1 MWKVCYNEKKV
12 EGGMRMFSVPYTFAN
27 EDESYITIPAL
38 KRFAREKKNE
48 DLKTTVDRPQLLQDI
63 ENYANQ
69 SPENEAEVLDWLDQV
84 LVEGIKDVQIKLI
97 DDESFTTSF
106 IDQDEFVEK
115 VLEPLIVNKTNR
127 HLNKGYTE
135 SLGVFRYEI
144 TNESVFGRRIRLY
157 MGKLLCT
164 FDKKHGAATVPYPI
178 AVDVYCD
185 AGIIVARA
193 KSKSGLYKYEEDFV
207 LEKATPTKSEKET
220 AVAIKWVAEK
230 LVLNTRKSFVA
241 ETVFKSQLYDM
252 LEKYTKTPT
261 EIINL
266 MDAKKTEID
275 GVVET
280 VMHQI
285 CNLRAAYREDVKS
298 NVLNMVE
305 KYFSISYPNKQ
316 IFIKDREAYPLKLNA
331 TDEEDSKVE
340 QTAALEEPLQSKAI
354 FFDNKKMLQKSR
366 ACDGVTFMFARLN
379 TMYCSRQFKV
389 KIVVNKDYCMLK
401 FTEYT
406 MEEDIIHVLFSLIGT
421 TGLAE

>member
-1 MWKVCYNEKKV
+1 
-12 EGGMRMFSVPYTFAN
+12 MFSVPYTFAN

-97 DDESFTTSF
+97 DDESFTTLF

-220 AVAIKWVAEK
+220 AAAIKWVAEK
-230 LVLNTRKSFVA
+230 LVLNTRKSFEA

>member
-1 MWKVCYNEKKV
+1 
-12 EGGMRMFSVPYTFAN
+12 MFSVPYTFAN
-27 EDESYITIPAL
+27 EDESYITVPAL
-38 KRFAREKKNE
+38 KRFAREKKKE
-48 DLKTTVDRPQLLQDI
+48 DLKTTVDRPQLIQDI

-69 SPENEAEVLDWLDQV
+69 SPEKEEEVLDWLDQV

-97 DDESFTTSF
+97 DDESFTASF
-106 IDQDEFVEK
+106 VNQDEFVEK

-127 HLNKGYTE
+127 HLNKGYTD

-185 AGIIVARA
+185 EGMIVARA
-193 KSKSGLYKYEEDFV
+193 KSKSGLYKYEENFV

-220 AVAIKWVAEK
+220 ASAIKWVAEK
-230 LVLNTRKSFVA
+230 LVLNTRKSFEA
-241 ETVFKSQLYDM
+241 ETVFKSQLYNM

-261 EIINL
+261 EIIDL
-266 MDAKKTEID
+266 MNAKKTEID

-285 CNLRAAYREDVKS
+285 CNLRTAYREDVKS

-354 FFDNKKMLQKSR
+354 FFDNKKNVAKKPGM
-366 ACDGVTFMFARLN
+366 
-379 TMYCSRQFKV
+379 
-389 KIVVNKDYCMLK
+389 
-401 FTEYT
+401 
-406 MEEDIIHVLFSLIGT
+406 
-421 TGLAE
+421 

>member
-1 MWKVCYNEKKV
+1 
-12 EGGMRMFSVPYTFAN
+12 MFSVPYTFAN

-178 AVDVYCD
+178 AADVYCD

-220 AVAIKWVAEK
+220 AAAIKWVAEK
-230 LVLNTRKSFVA
+230 LVLNTRKSFEA

-252 LEKYTKTPT
+252 LEKCTKTPT

>member
-1 MWKVCYNEKKV
+1 
-12 EGGMRMFSVPYTFAN
+12 MFSVPYTFAN

-127 HLNKGYTE
+127 HLKKGYTE

-144 TNESVFGRRIRLY
+144 TNESVFGRKIRLY

-220 AVAIKWVAEK
+220 AAAIKWVAEK
-230 LVLNTRKSFVA
+230 LVLNTRKSFEA
-241 ETVFKSQLYDM
+241 ETVFKSRLYDM

>member
-1 MWKVCYNEKKV
+1 
-12 EGGMRMFSVPYTFAN
+12 MFSVPYTFAN
-27 EDESYITIPAL
+27 EDESYITVPAL
-38 KRFAREKKNE
+38 KRFAREKKKE
-48 DLKTTVDRPQLLQDI
+48 DLKTTVDRPQLIQDI

-69 SPENEAEVLDWLDQV
+69 SPEKEEEVLEWLDQV

-97 DDESFTTSF
+97 DDESFTASF
-106 IDQDEFVEK
+106 INQDEFVEK
-115 VLEPLIVNKTNR
+115 VLEPLIVNRTNR
-127 HLNKGYTE
+127 HLNIGYTA

-193 KSKSGLYKYEEDFV
+193 KSKSGLYKYEENFV
-207 LEKATPTKSEKET
+207 LEKAIPTKSEKET
-220 AVAIKWVAEK
+220 ASAIKWVAEK
-230 LVLNTRKSFVA
+230 LGLNTRKSFEA
-241 ETVFKSQLYDM
+241 ETVFKSKLYNM

-261 EIINL
+261 EIIDL
-266 MDAKKTEID
+266 MNAKKTEID

-285 CNLRAAYREDVKS
+285 CNLRIAYREDVKS

-379 TMYCSRQFKV
+379 TMYCSRQFKA

>member
-1 MWKVCYNEKKV
+1 
-12 EGGMRMFSVPYTFAN
+12 MFSVPYTFAN
-27 EDESYITIPAL
+27 EDESYITVPAL
-38 KRFAREKKNE
+38 KRFAREKKKE
-48 DLKTTVDRPQLLQDI
+48 DLKTTVDRPQLIQDI

-69 SPENEAEVLDWLDQV
+69 SPEKEEEVLEWLDQV

-97 DDESFTTSF
+97 DDESFTASF
-106 IDQDEFVEK
+106 INQDEFVEK
-115 VLEPLIVNKTNR
+115 VLEPLIVNRTNR
-127 HLNKGYTE
+127 HLNIGYTA

-144 TNESVFGRRIRLY
+144 TNDSVFGRRIRLY

-185 AGIIVARA
+185 VGIMVARA
-193 KSKSGLYKYEEDFV
+193 KSKSGLYKYEENFV
-207 LEKATPTKSEKET
+207 LEKAIPTKSEKET
-220 AVAIKWVAEK
+220 ASAIKWVAEK
-230 LVLNTRKSFVA
+230 LGLNTRKSFEA
-241 ETVFKSQLYDM
+241 ETVFKSKLYNM

-261 EIINL
+261 EIIDL
-266 MDAKKTEID
+266 MNAKKTEID

-285 CNLRAAYREDVKS
+285 CNLRTAYREDVKS

>member
-1 MWKVCYNEKKV
+1 
-12 EGGMRMFSVPYTFAN
+12 MFSVPYTFAN

-185 AGIIVARA
+185 AGIIIARA

-220 AVAIKWVAEK
+220 AAAIKWVAEK
-230 LVLNTRKSFVA
+230 LVLNTRKSFEA

-340 QTAALEEPLQSKAI
+340 QTAALEEPLQSKAL

>member
-1 MWKVCYNEKKV
+1 
-12 EGGMRMFSVPYTFAN
+12 MFSVPYTFAN

-97 DDESFTTSF
+97 DDESFTTSI

-220 AVAIKWVAEK
+220 AAAIKWVAEK
-230 LVLNTRKSFVA
+230 LVLNTRKSFEA

-285 CNLRAAYREDVKS
+285 CNLRAAYRGDVKS

>member
-1 MWKVCYNEKKV
+1 
-12 EGGMRMFSVPYTFAN
+12 MFSVPYTFAN

-115 VLEPLIVNKTNR
+115 ALEPLIVNKTNR

-185 AGIIVARA
+185 AGIIIARA

-220 AVAIKWVAEK
+220 AAAIKWVAEK
-230 LVLNTRKSFVA
+230 LVLNTRKSFEA

>member
-1 MWKVCYNEKKV
+1 
-12 EGGMRMFSVPYTFAN
+12 MFSVPYTFAN

-220 AVAIKWVAEK
+220 AAAIKWVAEK
-230 LVLNTRKSFVA
+230 LVLNTRKSFEA
-241 ETVFKSQLYDM
+241 ETVFKSRLYDM

-340 QTAALEEPLQSKAI
+340 QTATLEEPLQSKAI

>member
-1 MWKVCYNEKKV
+1 
-12 EGGMRMFSVPYTFAN
+12 MFSVPYTFAN

-97 DDESFTTSF
+97 DDEPFTTSF

-220 AVAIKWVAEK
+220 AAAIKWVAEK
-230 LVLNTRKSFVA
+230 LVLNTRKSFEA

-252 LEKYTKTPT
+252 LEKYKKTPT

-379 TMYCSRQFKV
+379 TMYFSRHFKV

>member
-1 MWKVCYNEKKV
+1 
-12 EGGMRMFSVPYTFAN
+12 MFSVPYTFAN
-27 EDESYITIPAL
+27 EDESYITVPAL
-38 KRFAREKKNE
+38 KRFAREKKKE
-48 DLKTTVDRPQLLQDI
+48 DLKTTVDRPQLIQDI

-69 SPENEAEVLDWLDQV
+69 SPEKEEEVLDWLDQV

-97 DDESFTTSF
+97 DDESFTASF
-106 IDQDEFVEK
+106 INQDEFVEK

-127 HLNKGYTE
+127 HLNKGYTA

-185 AGIIVARA
+185 AGIIVSRA

-220 AVAIKWVAEK
+220 ASAIKWVAEK
-230 LVLNTRKSFVA
+230 LVLDTRKSFEA
-241 ETVFKSQLYDM
+241 ETVFKSQLYNM

-261 EIINL
+261 EIIDL
-266 MDAKKTEID
+266 MNAKKTEID
-275 GVVET
+275 GVVEA

-285 CNLRAAYREDVKS
+285 CNLRTAYREDVKS

-389 KIVVNKDYCMLK
+389 KVVVNKDYCMLK

-406 MEEDIIHVLFSLIGT
+406 MEEDIIHVLFSLIGA

>member
-220 AVAIKWVAEK
+220 AAAIKWVAEK
-230 LVLNTRKSFVA
+230 LVLNTRKSFEA

-285 CNLRAAYREDVKS
+285 CNLRTAYREDVKS

>member
-1 MWKVCYNEKKV
+1 
-12 EGGMRMFSVPYTFAN
+12 MFSVPYTFAN

-220 AVAIKWVAEK
+220 AAAIKWVAEK
-230 LVLNTRKSFVA
+230 LVLNTRKSFEA

-275 GVVET
+275 RVVET

>member
-1 MWKVCYNEKKV
+1 
-12 EGGMRMFSVPYTFAN
+12 MFSVPYTFAN

-220 AVAIKWVAEK
+220 AAAIKWVAEK
-230 LVLNTRKSFVA
+230 LVLNTRKSFEA

-280 VMHQI
+280 VMYQI

>member
-1 MWKVCYNEKKV
+1 
-12 EGGMRMFSVPYTFAN
+12 MFSVPYTFAN

-220 AVAIKWVAEK
+220 AAAIKWVAEK
-230 LVLNTRKSFVA
+230 LVLNTRKSFEA

-305 KYFSISYPNKQ
+305 KYFSISYPNNK

>member
-1 MWKVCYNEKKV
+1 
-12 EGGMRMFSVPYTFAN
+12 MFSVPYTFAN
-27 EDESYITIPAL
+27 EDESYITVPAL
-38 KRFAREKKNE
+38 KRFAREKKKE
-48 DLKTTVDRPQLLQDI
+48 DLKTTVDRPQLIQDI

-69 SPENEAEVLDWLDQV
+69 SPEKEEEVLDWLDQV
-84 LVEGIKDVQIKLI
+84 LIEGIKDVQIKLI
-97 DDESFTTSF
+97 DDESFTASF
-106 IDQDEFVEK
+106 VNQDEFVEK

-127 HLNKGYTE
+127 HLNKGYTD

-185 AGIIVARA
+185 AGMIVARA
-193 KSKSGLYKYEEDFV
+193 KSKSGLYKYEENFV

-220 AVAIKWVAEK
+220 ASAIKWVAEK
-230 LVLNTRKSFVA
+230 LVLNTRKSFEA
-241 ETVFKSQLYDM
+241 ETVFKSQLYNM

-261 EIINL
+261 EIIDL
-266 MDAKKTEID
+266 MNAKKTEID

-285 CNLRAAYREDVKS
+285 CNLRTAYREDVKS

-406 MEEDIIHVLFSLIGT
+406 MEEDIIHVLFSLIGA

>member
-1 MWKVCYNEKKV
+1 
-12 EGGMRMFSVPYTFAN
+12 MFSVPYTFAN
-27 EDESYITIPAL
+27 EDESYITVPAL
-38 KRFAREKKNE
+38 KRFAREKKKE
-48 DLKTTVDRPQLLQDI
+48 DLKTTVDRPQLIQDI

-69 SPENEAEVLDWLDQV
+69 SPEKEEEVLDWLDQV

-97 DDESFTTSF
+97 DDESFTASF
-106 IDQDEFVEK
+106 INQDEFVEK

-127 HLNKGYTE
+127 HLNKGYTA

-185 AGIIVARA
+185 AGIIVSRA

-220 AVAIKWVAEK
+220 ASAIKWVAEK
-230 LVLNTRKSFVA
+230 LVLDTRKSFEA
-241 ETVFKSQLYDM
+241 ETVFKSQLYNM

-261 EIINL
+261 EIIDL
-266 MDAKKTEID
+266 MNAKKTEID
-275 GVVET
+275 GVVEA

-285 CNLRAAYREDVKS
+285 CNLRTAYREDVKS

-389 KIVVNKDYCMLK
+389 KVVVNKDYCMLK

-406 MEEDIIHVLFSLIGT
+406 MEEDIIHVLFSLIGAT
-421 TGLAE
+421 RLAE

>member
-1 MWKVCYNEKKV
+1 
-12 EGGMRMFSVPYTFAN
+12 MFSVPYTFAN

-220 AVAIKWVAEK
+220 AAAIKWVAEK
-230 LVLNTRKSFVA
+230 LVLNTRKSFEA

-340 QTAALEEPLQSKAI
+340 QTAAMEEPLQSKAI

>member
-63 ENYANQ
+63 EDYANQ
-69 SPENEAEVLDWLDQV
+69 SPENETEVLDWLDQV

-220 AVAIKWVAEK
+220 AAAIKWVAEK
-230 LVLNTRKSFVA
+230 LVLNTRKSFEA
-241 ETVFKSQLYDM
+241 ETVFKSRLYDM

-285 CNLRAAYREDVKS
+285 CNLRTAYREDVKS

>member
-1 MWKVCYNEKKV
+1 
-12 EGGMRMFSVPYTFAN
+12 MFSVPYTFAN

-144 TNESVFGRRIRLY
+144 TNESVFGRKIRLY

-220 AVAIKWVAEK
+220 AAAIKWVAEK
-230 LVLNTRKSFVA
+230 LVLNTRKSFEA
-241 ETVFKSQLYDM
+241 ETVFKSRLYDM

-340 QTAALEEPLQSKAI
+340 QTAALEDPLQSKAI

>member
-1 MWKVCYNEKKV
+1 
-12 EGGMRMFSVPYTFAN
+12 MFSVPYTFAN

-144 TNESVFGRRIRLY
+144 TNESVFGRKIRLY

-220 AVAIKWVAEK
+220 AAAIKWVAEK
-230 LVLNTRKSFVA
+230 LVLNTRKSFEA
-241 ETVFKSQLYDM
+241 ETVFKSRLYDM

-366 ACDGVTFMFARLN
+366 ACDGVAFMFARLN

>member
-1 MWKVCYNEKKV
+1 
-12 EGGMRMFSVPYTFAN
+12 MFSVPYTFAN
-27 EDESYITIPAL
+27 EDESYITVPAL
-38 KRFAREKKNE
+38 KRFAREKKKE
-48 DLKTTVDRPQLLQDI
+48 DLKTTVDRPQLIQDI

-69 SPENEAEVLDWLDQV
+69 SPEKEEEVLEWLDQV

-97 DDESFTTSF
+97 DDESFTASF
-106 IDQDEFVEK
+106 INQDEFVEK
-115 VLEPLIVNKTNR
+115 VLEPLIVNRTNR
-127 HLNKGYTE
+127 HLNIGYTA

-193 KSKSGLYKYEEDFV
+193 KSKSGLYKYEENFV
-207 LEKATPTKSEKET
+207 LEKAIPTKSEKET
-220 AVAIKWVAEK
+220 ASAIKWVAEK
-230 LVLNTRKSFVA
+230 LGLNTRKSFEA
-241 ETVFKSQLYDM
+241 ETVFKSKLYNM

-261 EIINL
+261 EIIDL
-266 MDAKKTEID
+266 MNAKKTEID

-285 CNLRAAYREDVKS
+285 CNLRIAYREDVKS

>member
-1 MWKVCYNEKKV
+1 
-12 EGGMRMFSVPYTFAN
+12 MFSVPYTFAN

-220 AVAIKWVAEK
+220 AAAIKWVAEK
-230 LVLNTRKSFVA
+230 LVLNTRKSFEA

-331 TDEEDSKVE
+331 TDEENSKVE